1 MLVVSLKILESNP
14 SHLIIGSQVFPRT
27 FIEINS
33 LNNDQFT
40 FKEHQKWFFENYK
53 KKGNFFFIIKKTK
66 NRIGYIRLS
75 ELNRTNLYLSIA
87 IIKRYKNRGLGTY
100 FINKIER
107 KFKNKVFNVNV
118 LKKNISSFLFF
129 QKNGYIIDKS
139 FKNYFKMK
147 KKLKN
152 NKNYIKII
160 NKISSIRRKNNSY
173 WMDILK
179 LAFKNSPQ
187 QAAKIMSQIYREDN
201 RISKLTKKLKLGL

>member
-1 MLVVSLKILESNP
+1 MNFKINKAKSEDVLFFYK
-14 SHLIIGSQVFPRT
+14 LRT
-27 FIEINS
+27 SKIVKINS

-201 RISKLTKKLKLGL
+201 RISKLTKKLK

>member
-1 MLVVSLKILESNP
+1 MNFKINKAKSEDVLFFYK
-14 SHLIIGSQVFPRT
+14 LRT
-27 FIEINS
+27 SKIVKINS

-53 KKGNFFFIIKKTK
+53 KKGNFFFIIKNTK

-201 RISKLTKKLKLGL
+201 RISKLTKKLK